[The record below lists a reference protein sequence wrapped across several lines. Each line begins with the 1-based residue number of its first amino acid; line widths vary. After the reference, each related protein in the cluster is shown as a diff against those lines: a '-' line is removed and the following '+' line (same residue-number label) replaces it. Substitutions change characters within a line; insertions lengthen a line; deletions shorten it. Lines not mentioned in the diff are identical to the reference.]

1 MKLISF
7 HKNKITFALVGAL
20 RHNKTANLHNVHLP
34 DVVVNMVIDLMFIIA
49 TVGGGWHVSMGAQ
62 PINW

>member
-1 MKLISF
+1 MKVVRF
-7 HKNKITFALVGAL
+7 HENKITFALVGAL
-20 RHNKTANLHNVHLP
+20 RHNKSANLHNVHLP

-49 TVGGGWHVSMGAQ
+49 TGGGWHVSMGAQ

>member
-7 HKNKITFALVGAL
+7 HKNKTTFALVGAL
-20 RHNKTANLHNVHLP
+20 RHNKSANLHNVHLP

-49 TVGGGWHVSMGAQ
+49 TVVVVVGGLAC
-62 PINW
+62 

>member
-1 MKLISF
+1 MKLIRF

-49 TVGGGWHVSMGAQ
+49 TVGGGVAC
-62 PINW
+62 

>member
-7 HKNKITFALVGAL
+7 YKNKITFALVGAL
-20 RHNKTANLHNVHLP
+20 RHNKSANLHNVHLP
-34 DVVVNMVIDLMFIIA
+34 DVDVNMVMDLMFIIV
-49 TVGGGWHVSMGAQ
+49 TVVFWHLCTGAQ